1 MSNSNT
7 PTLKCS
13 SCEHENEPERV
24 YCHNCGSKLDRSL
37 LPKVEASKSETADET
52 HQRVQR
58 MMKPKRAGGFSDMKV
73 GIQMVIFAILV
84 AAIFL
89 FWLKPEGVPDSSK
102 GHIPVADPGDLWTRL
117 MEVKTANSFT
127 STEEDINAHLAR
139 TLKAGEASMGIKF
152 VRAVAAF
159 KPGTVT
165 VFVERSVFGLSTYS
179 SVTYKITNRDGKVGA
194 ELIGLH
200 LGRLGIHPSIAGS
213 LENWA
218 VTGLWKTLGKEL
230 KQADRL
236 SEIRVAEGR
245 ITFVS
250 KPL

>member
-139 TLKAGEASMGIKF
+139 TLKAGESSMGIKF
-152 VRAVAAF
+152 VRAAADF
-159 KPGTVT
+159 KPGIVT
-165 VFVERSVFGLSTYS
+165 VFVERSVFGISSYS
-179 SVTYKITNRDGKVGA
+179 SVVYKITNRDGKVGA

-200 LGRLGIHPSIAGS
+200 LGRLGIHPSIAGP

-218 VTGLWKTLGKEL
+218 VTGLWKTLEKEI

-236 SEIRVAEGR
+236 AEMRVLDGR
-245 ITFVS
+245 VTFVS